1 MKNLFTYLG
10 IAALLFLAGPTTT
23 NSAKGQALAISE
35 IFVNPAGTD
44 SCKEFVELVATKS
57 INFATSDIKFAGAKD
72 TTQPTYVVSI
82 ANNDTTVLIESKIQ
96 LLFSE
101 KIRLSAGANCD
112 NNNIDTLFT
121 LKETD
126 ASGAKVS

>member
-10 IAALLFLAGPTTT
+10 IAALLFVAGPTTT

-57 INFATSDIKFAGAKD
+57 IN
-72 TTQPTYVVSI
+72 V
-82 ANNDTTVLIESKIQ
+82 ANTP
-96 LLFSE
+96 
-101 KIRLSAGANCD
+101 
-112 NNNIDTLFT
+112 
-121 LKETD
+121 
-126 ASGAKVS
+126 